1 MKIAQSL
8 MTKKNTA
15 ALSLT
20 VIQALFLVPRL
31 IFIQAAIPVHQA
43 DQAVF
48 PAEVPVV
55 SAVGPAAVLFSIQTL
70 KGFVLGGN

>member
-55 SAVGPAAVLFSIQTL
+55 SAVGPAAVLSEIAR
-70 KGFVLGGN
+70 

>member
-31 IFIQAAIPVHQA
+31 IFMQAAIPVHPA
-43 DQAVF
+43 DPAAF

-55 SAVGPAAVLFSIQTL
+55 SAVDPAAVLSKIAR
-70 KGFVLGGN
+70 